1 VSATAAMP
9 VVRGS
14 RVWIRR
20 GLIALLALMPF
31 HAFGSVWLGS
41 LLGHQVLWQ
50 SWKEI
55 LVAAMVIAAGV
66 ALWRTPA
73 CRSRLQNYVVYLA
86 AGFAAV
92 SLLVTAINHPH
103 LAPAVYGVKTD
114 LEFLVVFVLALLVSD
129 MKLVATLSRVIIA
142 TSGAVIAFGLLQIY
156 LLPKDWLIHFG
167 YDATTIQP
175 YLLVDPAVHSVRI
188 LSTLGGP
195 NQLGSFLI
203 LPLCLVAWQLLH
215 KPRWWQGLYLAAG
228 LIVEWHTYSRS
239 ALIGLAAA
247 FLIVMLL
254 RTTRRWQ
261 LPLLLIATVSVA
273 IGISLLTT
281 DAGRNQD
288 LQYYLFHQTTHD
300 TGIHASTDEHTQA
313 YQAGLQAA
321 SNHVLG
327 TGLGTAGP
335 ASFHSAHPF
344 IPENYYLQ
352 LAIETG
358 VLGLVL
364 FGALEVL
371 LGVRLWH
378 HASTVPGAAA
388 AVAALVGIG
397 LVNLVLHGW
406 ADSSTAL
413 IYWGFAGAIIGA
425 TA

>member
-1 VSATAAMP
+1 MSSAAAMP
-9 VVRGS
+9 VVRGL
-14 RVWIRR
+14 RIWIRR
-20 GLIALLALMPF
+20 GLIALVALMPF

-41 LLGHQVLWQ
+41 VFGHQAIWQ
-50 SWKEI
+50 SWKEVLI
-55 LVAAMVIAAGV
+55 AAMVAAAGL

-73 CRSRLQNYVVYLA
+73 CRDRLRNYLIYLA
-86 AGFAAV
+86 GGFAV
-92 SLLVTAINHPH
+92 VGLLVTVVNHPH
-103 LAPAVYGVKTD
+103 LTPAVYGIKTD
-114 LEFLVVFVLALLVSD
+114 LEFLVVFALALLVSD
-129 MKLVATLSRVIIA
+129 MKLVTTLSRVIIA

-156 LLPKDWLIHFG
+156 LLPKDWLVHFG
-167 YDATTIQP
+167 YGATTIQP
-175 YLLVDPAVHSVRI
+175 YLLVDPAVQSVRI

-215 KPRWWQGLYLAAG
+215 KPRLWHGLYLAAG
-228 LIVEWHTYSRS
+228 LIVAWHTYSRS

-247 FLIVMLL
+247 FLIVVVL
-254 RTTRRWQ
+254 RTSRRWQ
-261 LPLLLIATVSVA
+261 LPLLLIATIGAA

-281 DAGRNQD
+281 NAGRNQD

-300 TGIHASTDEHTQA
+300 TGIHASTDEHSQA
-313 YQAGLQAA
+313 YQAGLKAA
-321 SNHVLG
+321 SSHVLG

-335 ASFHSAHPF
+335 ASLHSTQPF
-344 IPENYYLQ
+344 IPEDYYLQ
-352 LAIETG
+352 LAVETG

-378 HASTVPGAAA
+378 HAATVPGAAA

-397 LVNLVLHGW
+397 LINLVLHGW

-413 IYWGFAGAIIGA
+413 IYWSFAGAIIGA